1 MVPYE
6 NQTLGINE
14 LIPYD
19 ENIINIRK
27 KIIPYD
33 ENIIQNNKIVSYD
46 KSIKNHDNKVLI
58 SYERL
63 NRNVLKLI
71 ENRII
76 EN

>member
-46 KSIKNHDNKVLI
+46 KSIENYNNKTLTP
-58 SYERL
+58 YERQ
-63 NRNVLKLI
+63 NRSVLRLI
-71 ENRII
+71 KNRII
-76 EN
+76 KD